1 MKPRGLA
8 LLVVLLLPLAL
19 LPSLH
24 FSARDYVLQ
33 VLTEMF
39 VFMVLAQSYDIMGGT
54 LGYINLGHI
63 VFFGLGAYA
72 FGMAISLA
80 SGMAFALLISYPF
93 FRLRGAYFALATF
106 GLVKL
111 MENVTNN
118 LEPLTGGSSG
128 LKILAAN
135 RTVPVYYTSL
145 ILVAGALAVAWL
157 VSRSRLGLAM
167 KSIREDEAVARD
179 FGVPTGWVKVQA
191 LVLSAAFP
199 AVLGGLF
206 TWYINFINPAEVFG
220 LRIALEPVAM
230 AMLGGSGLVL
240 GPALGAV
247 VLYLAEQYVV
257 VRFHSLQGTMLGGV
271 ILLVGL
277 LMPGGLIRLR
287 PLETLLQ
294 WLGLHEEDA

>member
-72 FGMAISLA
+72 FGIAFNHGVAMPACLAISLA

-179 FGVPTGWVKVQA
+179 FGVPTTKVKAQA

-199 AVLGGLF
+199 
-206 TWYINFINPAEVFG
+206 
-220 LRIALEPVAM
+220 
-230 AMLGGSGLVL
+230 
-240 GPALGAV
+240 
-247 VLYLAEQYVV
+247 
-257 VRFHSLQGTMLGGV
+257 
-271 ILLVGL
+271 
-277 LMPGGLIRLR
+277 
-287 PLETLLQ
+287 
-294 WLGLHEEDA
+294 